1 MMRMRSGISRSA
13 VAGAERGLPACVAA
27 ELARPLQ
34 PIPVWYQ
41 PIGTLNDLA
50 ALLTSRR
57 LHRCLGGVTFGLAAR
72 VGPAGVLASM
82 LGLTGV
88 ARPMHQRAAV
98 CQHPLAAYLAAADH
112 LVHFAALI
120 TPSGMSGAGIS
131 GIPEKCH
138 QALWCVKIVPFANM
152 AEREFVDWW
161 EVQVGTEAAYLAS
174 HPSANAYGRHSA

>member
-1 MMRMRSGISRSA
+1 
-13 VAGAERGLPACVAA
+13 
-27 ELARPLQ
+27 
-34 PIPVWYQ
+34 VWYQ

-120 TPSGMSGAGIS
+120 TPSGMSGEFTGHLRNS
-131 GIPEKCH
+131 RQMPSSVMVH
-138 QALWCVKIVPFANM
+138 HVPFANM

-161 EVQVGTEAAYLAS
+161 EVQVGTEATYLAS
-174 HPSANAYGRHSA
+174 HPSANATAVMPHEMRSAVNLNHSR